1 MYQDHHG
8 RLRKQLAYRNNGS
21 SMTPSLEG
29 LAVPRQ
35 PDNATASR
43 GPRTTQVLAGVIFV
57 SLALAGSLL
66 WGRLTPPLA
75 VTVLAVAATNEIRTD
90 GGIVTRASGWFQPEP
105 QPVTV
110 SAQRAGTIVDI
121 LVRQGETVKAGA
133 LIATLDDRD
142 AALTLRR
149 AEVSVATAS
158 AAVSRSDAELEAASA
173 RLAQARDRFD
183 RLRQARG
190 TTSDNEQSQAGHDV
204 AVRAA
209 ELEVARTT
217 RAVVA
222 GTHAMASVELDAATL
237 DHERCRIT
245 APIEGMILRVAA
257 LSGQRLGLD
266 DASTSLIAVLFDP
279 RKLGVRADVTI
290 SEAAAVRVGMRAEI
304 TCDMAGTRVLS
315 GKVVAVAGHADP
327 TRNTLQFHIAM
338 DHVPPEL
345 RPDMPARIRIIGDDN
360 PSSTEALRLLA
371 PSLGLQDQRGDQAV
385 AWVVDQKGQLRR
397 RQVAIAGPER
407 DGWTPVSGGLQLGE
421 PVVTI
426 QVDGLREGR
435 PATTTYAMGP

>member
-1 MYQDHHG
+1 
-8 RLRKQLAYRNNGS
+8 
-21 SMTPSLEG
+21 MTPSLEG

-75 VTVLAVAATNEIRTD
+75 VTVLAVAATSEIRTD

-190 TTSDNEQSQAGHDV
+190 TTSDNEQAQAGHDV

-217 RAVVA
+217 RAVCLLY
-222 GTHAMASVELDAATL
+222 TSDAA
-237 DHERCRIT
+237 DE
-245 APIEGMILRVAA
+245 
-257 LSGQRLGLD
+257 
-266 DASTSLIAVLFDP
+266 
-279 RKLGVRADVTI
+279 
-290 SEAAAVRVGMRAEI
+290 
-304 TCDMAGTRVLS
+304 
-315 GKVVAVAGHADP
+315 
-327 TRNTLQFHIAM
+327 
-338 DHVPPEL
+338 
-345 RPDMPARIRIIGDDN
+345 
-360 PSSTEALRLLA
+360 
-371 PSLGLQDQRGDQAV
+371 
-385 AWVVDQKGQLRR
+385 
-397 RQVAIAGPER
+397 
-407 DGWTPVSGGLQLGE
+407 
-421 PVVTI
+421 
-426 QVDGLREGR
+426 
-435 PATTTYAMGP
+435 